1 MMTAHSHGLDTAGI
15 QQHGPWSAPRPWA
28 LRGAEFTGNS
38 SLCNNTVKPNSD
50 ALIAQALC
58 NKAMDQPWSSL
69 YPLRMMGILFLA
81 VAPVC
86 ACAGTLW
93 HSTPCPRRKRRKI
106 VGYKRGGSAQRG
118 RRNFNQWRWWVRWA
132 SRPRLRSCRR
142 RKVYSSLTYL
152 QHLLTYLTRAVVTL
166 RTAVAESRRRIL
178 PLLWLKCWPPHAE
191 QRWQRPVRVCGIRH
205 RLCLRVRMLHLSML
219 LYMVNAEQD
228 TLYQALSVPHLIVLA
243 GLALTAVVMLRLK
256 RRRIT
261 WRFDRGDLVWV
272 HTGQDGEGCAP
283 AEVEGRCTMGSA
295 MGRGLRYRIS
305 YAEGYDGP
313 QRVEDSCLRPRTAS
327 EEETAG
333 GADEDTCVPAEEAAN
348 PANSPIS
355 IDMCEGP
362 AATDGGDANP
372 PSSLA
377 LSAGMR
383 IRVLQADGR
392 RRSGTILAHDEV
404 RALAYIW
411 YDAAELGDAREEQ
424 VPTDKNHF
432 DMLCGN
438 R

>member
-1 MMTAHSHGLDTAGI
+1 
-15 QQHGPWSAPRPWA
+15 
-28 LRGAEFTGNS
+28 
-38 SLCNNTVKPNSD
+38 
-50 ALIAQALC
+50 
-58 NKAMDQPWSSL
+58 
-69 YPLRMMGILFLA
+69 
-81 VAPVC
+81 
-86 ACAGTLW
+86 
-93 HSTPCPRRKRRKI
+93 
-106 VGYKRGGSAQRG
+106 
-118 RRNFNQWRWWVRWA
+118 
-132 SRPRLRSCRR
+132 
-142 RKVYSSLTYL
+142 
-152 QHLLTYLTRAVVTL
+152 
-166 RTAVAESRRRIL
+166 
-178 PLLWLKCWPPHAE
+178 
-191 QRWQRPVRVCGIRH
+191 
-205 RLCLRVRMLHLSML
+205 MLHLSML

-228 TLYQALSVPHLIVLA
+228 TLYQALSVPHFIVLA
-243 GLALTAVVMLRLK
+243 GLALTAVIMLRLK
-256 RRRIT
+256 RRRIA

-313 QRVEDSCLRPRTAS
+313 QRVEDSCLRPRPAS

-424 VPTDKNHF
+424 VPTDKITLICCAETGEQERALEYVTGGESRERGEDMYDQDGQCAVGNALTPPVDELRPEQYGKQAIKDRKTRKIRRRKSAAEVETDRLQEEQEDAMLDAMTVDERNAWRASDACPVRMAIRFPGGRHRAGDWISSEEVPNPNSDLNHIVMYCNVANLSHTESYHITF
-432 DMLCGN
+432 YSLLVISYMSYQVA
-438 R
+438 